1 MAVQRKSTMLILT
14 LFIILAYNLYSF
26 AFCIKHFVLSF
37 KPFALSLKPI
47 NLFLIPLSLTLLS
60 FTSLKAQYFTSKNYP
75 KNYFRNPL
83 GIPMQLSGN
92 FGELRRDHFHMGLDL
107 RTNQK
112 ENLPVFAV
120 ADGYISRIKIE
131 RFGYGRAIY
140 ITHPNGFTTLY
151 AHLNNFYPELHAYTE
166 AKQYKEEKWEQD
178 FVLPVNKFKV
188 YKGQQIAWSGNTGGS
203 QGPHLHFEIRDKKGL
218 NQNPLLFGFPVK
230 DIIPPFVYQLY
241 WYNRNYSVY
250 HTNPNEIAIKGSRGL
265 YSTKDSIIEI
275 NSNKI
280 SFGISAE
287 DISNTSPFKFGIYQ
301 AEVWVDDEMK
311 TAFQLNDFAYNN
323 SRYINGSI
331 DYKTKYSGGPY
342 IQFLTQLPG
351 NQSSIFAK
359 TAEKGIIEI
368 NDTLIHKVEIN
379 IKDVAGN
386 ISNIN
391 FQVKYKEAIQ
401 EKTEHIQNATV
412 FPPKKT
418 NTVEA
423 SDIKLEFGSSCFYD
437 TVYFNYSSNLNNDS
451 SVVSSSFTIGSNTIP
466 VHSYFNVAL
475 KQTKPVA
482 DSLRNKIIMQLSR
495 NGFTEAVKGE
505 WDGDWMET
513 SFNRFGTIQL
523 VLDTIPPLIEPI
535 GWGDTTVFT
544 MQKEIQLQVTDMAGE
559 IQHFRAELDGKWLMF
574 SRKDDLFIY
583 RFDNRCA
590 NGPHQL
596 VITATDEAG
605 NTAREILNF
614 RKEDPP
620 PTKPM
625 RKLLSKNSSTKHK
638 KNVTNRRK

>member
-1 MAVQRKSTMLILT
+1 MAVIKNSRMLITNLKELFLYT
-14 LFIILAYNLYSF
+14 LSPLVIHLKSLHLSLF
-26 AFCIKHFVLSF
+26 AFC
-37 KPFALSLKPI
+37 
-47 NLFLIPLSLTLLS
+47 FLAFSPM
-60 FTSLKAQYFTSKNYP
+60 KAQYFSSKNYP

-112 ENLPVFAV
+112 ENLPVFAA

-140 ITHPNGFTTLY
+140 ITHPNGYTTLY
-151 AHLNNFYPELHAYTE
+151 AHLNNFYPELHAFTE

-178 FVLPVNKFKV
+178 FVLPINKFKV

-203 QGPHLHFEIRDKKGL
+203 QGPHLHFEIRDKNGN

-230 DIIPPFVYQLY
+230 DITPPFIYQLF
-241 WYNRNYSVY
+241 WYDRHFSVY
-250 HTNPNEIAIKGSRGL
+250 HTDPNEIAIHGSKGL
-265 YSTKDSIIEI
+265 YTTNDSIIELY
-275 NSNKI
+275 SNKI
-280 SFGISAE
+280 SFGIGTE
-287 DISNTSPFKFGIYQ
+287 DIGNTSPFKFGIYQ

-311 TAFQLNDFAYNN
+311 SAFQLNDFAYHN

-342 IQFLTQLPG
+342 IQLLTQLPG
-351 NQSSIFAK
+351 NQSTIFAK
-359 TAEKGIIEI
+359 TKEKGIIEI
-368 NDTLIHKVEIN
+368 NDTLTHRVEIN
-379 IKDVAGN
+379 VKDVAGN
-386 ISNIN
+386 ISNIS
-391 FQVKYKEAIQ
+391 FQIKYTDTAYQKNEYP
-401 EKTEHIQNATV
+401 QNAMV
-412 FPPKKT
+412 FAPHKI
-418 NTVEA
+418 NTAETPNL
-423 SDIKLEFGSSCFYD
+423 KLEFGSSCFYD
-437 TVYFNYSSNLNNDS
+437 TVHFIYSSSISSDS
-451 SVVSSSFTIGSNTIP
+451 NVVSSSFTIGNNAIP

-475 KQTKPVA
+475 KQTKPIA
-482 DSLRNKIIMQLSR
+482 DSLRSKVIMQLSR

-523 VLDTIPPLIEPI
+523 LVDTIPPLIETD
-535 GWGDTTVFT
+535 GWEDSTVFSS
-544 MQKEIQLQVTDMAGE
+544 QKEIQLQVRDMAGE

-583 RFDNRCA
+583 RFDDRCT
-590 NGPHQL
+590 NGSHQL

-605 NTAREILNF
+605 NTAKEIFNF
-614 RKEDPP
+614 TKTDPP
-620 PTKPM
+620 PTKPL
-625 RKLLSKNSSTKHK
+625 RKLLIKHSSKKNK
-638 KNVTNRRK
+638 KNVTKRRK